1 MTPKM
6 FGCPFWLGL
15 LILLGTA
22 AYFLWA
28 EHRAHLLGL
37 LPLALILLC
46 PLLHLF
52 MHKGHGHGHDHGDS
66 EGKES
71 RPEKEERP

>member
-1 MTPKM
+1 MTPKILLS
-6 FGCPFWLGL
+6 GCPFWFAL

-37 LPLALILLC
+37 LPLAFLLLC
-46 PLLHLF
+46 PLLHLLI
-52 MHKGHGHGHDHGDS
+52 HGHGDS
-66 EGKES
+66 DGRDS
-71 RPEKEERP
+71 GSEKEEGP